1 MPAILTT
8 EMFPT
13 ESAISN
19 KAEDPAAEATVREA
33 AEHPPG
39 SEPRPFQSHG
49 PAEQV
54 RSRLRRALGILVCLE
69 VGIFLFV
76 APWSPLW
83 TGYLQLGYD
92 PAWLPIVESPFVR
105 GAISGVGLL
114 NLWFAFRGVWDFRDA
129 GIREQ
134 GVGSKE

>member
-19 KAEDPAAEATVREA
+19 KANEPAAEAAVHEA
-33 AEHPPG
+33 AEHSLG
-39 SEPRPFQSHG
+39 SGPRASLDHG
-49 PAEQV
+49 PAEQS
-54 RSRLRRALGILVCLE
+54 RRRLRRALGILVCLE

-76 APWSPLW
+76 APWSSLW

-92 PAWLPIVESPFVR
+92 PAWRSILMSPFVR
-105 GAISGVGLL
+105 GAISGLGLL

-129 GIREQ
+129 RAAAR
-134 GVGSKE
+134 SK

>member
-13 ESAISN
+13 GSAISN
-19 KAEDPAAEATVREA
+19 KAGEPAAEAGGRETA
-33 AEHPPG
+33 GRSLGTDPG
-39 SEPRPFQSHG
+39 GLPGRGPVEQS
-49 PAEQV
+49 

-76 APWSPLW
+76 APWSSLW

-92 PAWLPIVESPFVR
+92 PAWSPVLTSPFVR
-105 GAISGVGLL
+105 GGISGVGLL
-114 NLWFAFRGVWDFRDA
+114 NLWLAFRGVWDFRDA
-129 GIREQ
+129 GGAAQSE
-134 GVGSKE
+134 

>member
-19 KAEDPAAEATVREA
+19 KADEPAAEAAVEKATERSL
-33 AEHPPG
+33 G
-39 SEPRPFQSHG
+39 SEPRAFLNKG
-49 PAEQV
+49 PAEQP
-54 RSRLRRALGILVCLE
+54 RSRLRRALGIVVCLE
-69 VGIFLFV
+69 VGIFLLV
-76 APWSPLW
+76 APWAAIW

-92 PAWLPIVESPFVR
+92 PAWRSILTSPFVR

-114 NLWFAFRGVWDFRDA
+114 NLWFAFRGVWEFRA
-129 GIREQ
+129 AAQ
-134 GVGSKE
+134 SK

>member
-19 KAEDPAAEATVREA
+19 NAAEPAAEAAVQEA
-33 AEHPPG
+33 EGSLGSRPG
-39 SEPRPFQSHG
+39 AFLNHG
-49 PAEQV
+49 PAEPP

-83 TGYLQLGYD
+83 TEHLQVGYD
-92 PAWLPIVESPFVR
+92 PAWRSILTSPFVR

-114 NLWFAFRGVWDFRDA
+114 NLWFAFCGVWDFRNA
-129 GIREQ
+129 RAAAQ
-134 GVGSKE
+134 SK

>member
-1 MPAILTT
+1 
-8 EMFPT
+8 MFPT

-19 KAEDPAAEATVREA
+19 KAGAPAAEAAVQEA
-33 AEHPPG
+33 VEHSPV
-39 SEPRPFQSHG
+39 SKAHAFQNHDLAQQ
-49 PAEQV
+49 P

-76 APWSPLW
+76 APWSSLW

-92 PAWLPIVESPFVR
+92 PAWRPILTSPFVR

-129 GIREQ
+129 WAAAQ
-134 GVGSKE
+134 PK

>member
-1 MPAILTT
+1 
-8 EMFPT
+8 MFPT

-19 KAEDPAAEATVREA
+19 RADEPVAEEAVHEA
-33 AEHPPG
+33 AGRSLG
-39 SEPRPFQSHG
+39 SEPPAVLNRRP
-49 PAEQV
+49 PEQP

-92 PAWLPIVESPFVR
+92 PAWRLILISPFVR

-114 NLWFAFRGVWDFRDA
+114 NLWLAFRGVWDFRDA
-129 GIREQ
+129 WAAAQ
-134 GVGSKE
+134 SK

>member
-19 KAEDPAAEATVREA
+19 RAEEPAAEAPGQEA
-33 AEHPPG
+33 AERKLGSMPG
-39 SEPRPFQSHG
+39 DRPV
-49 PAEQV
+49 EQP

-76 APWSPLW
+76 APWSALW

-92 PAWLPIVESPFVR
+92 PAWRPILTSTFVR

-114 NLWFAFRGVWDFRDA
+114 NLWFAFCGVWEFRDA
-129 GIREQ
+129 GAAEQ
-134 GVGSKE
+134 SQ